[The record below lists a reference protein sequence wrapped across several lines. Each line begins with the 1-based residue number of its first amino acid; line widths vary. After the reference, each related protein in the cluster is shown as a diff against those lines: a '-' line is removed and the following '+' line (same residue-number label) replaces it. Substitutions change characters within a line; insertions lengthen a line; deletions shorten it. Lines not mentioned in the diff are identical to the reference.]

1 MVDTREGNKLELL
14 KVHFNNNTSGKWFID
29 AITGIS
35 LNPREGDKSDFFLI
49 RDDLINTQSVAFL
62 GTTGFALGRSIV
74 PVVAHVQGE
83 SVLRCLGTGFF
94 ISCSGLLVTAAHVIT
109 DPIERQ
115 YGGVSE
121 HKDLTWYAKN
131 LHLGVLIPRN
141 QLFGAGGY
149 FYRPVEYATFLSEPQ
164 DCMLP
169 ISGVDLKLKS
179 DIAICKVMA
188 IREEAPYQPLT
199 IVQSGI
205 VGKGMAVGKTA
216 TAVGYGGMRDVELIR
231 ESAHVFS
238 GEFSLDLYAS
248 RGVIE
253 ERFPDNFVEPC
264 VPTPGP
270 CFSAAMQLPGGM
282 SGSPIFDEEGIYVHG
297 VVSKGWVDENGP
309 TRFGFGSM
317 LAPSMGLPIR
327 FLGDQ
332 SLLDLFEDDEHGF
345 AKLRGPGL

>member
-1 MVDTREGNKLELL
+1 MVDTREESKLKLL
-14 KVHFNNNTSGKWFID
+14 KVHFRNNANGKWIID
-29 AITGIS
+29 AITGIA
-35 LNPREGDKSDFFLI
+35 LNAREGDESDFFLI
-49 RDDLINTQSVAFL
+49 RDDLVDTHSVAFL
-62 GTTGFALGRSIV
+62 GSTRFILGQSIV
-74 PVVAHVQGE
+74 PLVAHVQGE
-83 SVLRCLGTGFF
+83 RILRCLGTGFF
-94 ISCSGLLVTAAHVIT
+94 ISCTGLLVTAAHVIT

-115 YGGVSE
+115 YGEVSE
-121 HKDLTWYAKN
+121 QKELTWYAKN
-131 LHLGVLIPRN
+131 LHLGVLIACN
-141 QLFGAGGY
+141 NLFGAGGY
-149 FYRPVEYATFLSEPQ
+149 IYRPVEYASFLSEPQ
-164 DCMLP
+164 DCTLP
-169 ISGVDLKLKS
+169 ISDVDLKLKS

-188 IREEAPYQPLT
+188 IRGDAPYQPLT

-216 TAVGYGGMRDVELIR
+216 TAVGYGGMRDVELTQ
-231 ESAHVFS
+231 ESDHTFS
-238 GEFSLDLYAS
+238 GGLSFDLYAS

-253 ERFPDNFVEPC
+253 ERFPDNLTEPC

-270 CFSAAMQLPGGM
+270 CFSAAMQFLGGM

-309 TRFGFGSM
+309 TKFGFGSM

-332 SLLDLFEDDEHGF
+332 SLLDLFKGDEHGF